1 MCIYIYKMYTLKF
14 INFPFLTTKGN
25 RGMKMRQ
32 VMAGRLRPC
41 VQHGSWRGVE
51 SRLRAERSPRLV
63 ITGGRMRVDSKSFRP
78 IFGRNRR
85 VWRIVWFFGRSS
97 RSNIINDRS
106 RQWVGD
112 GCHPHRQEGYLDM
125 SRIDGEE
132 WISVTWPPKNLRNV
146 IRTMAKRWTACWRL
160 VLPQFVRI
168 YPLVN

>member
-1 MCIYIYKMYTLKF
+1 MYTLKF

-78 IFGRNRR
+78 FSGETDVFGESFGFSAGPPGQTSSMIDPGNGWVMVATRIARR
-85 VWRIVWFFGRSS
+85 A
-97 RSNIINDRS
+97 
-106 RQWVGD
+106 
-112 GCHPHRQEGYLDM
+112 
-125 SRIDGEE
+125 
-132 WISVTWPPKNLRNV
+132 TW
-146 IRTMAKRWTACWRL
+146 T
-160 VLPQFVRI
+160 
-168 YPLVN
+168 